1 MDLTFGISEET
12 TDGWRQT
19 GGSDTLSAYLDK
31 LSNPEGT
38 DGWRQ
43 TGGSDTLS
51 AYLDKLSNPEGMLQ
65 DMGAGK
71 ILQDEI
77 RHKHD
82 EITKLEKKHRTLIR
96 KHKKTV
102 QENKKLVGE
111 NKKVTQENE
120 QYKQTMS
127 KEMPIIDCQPK
138 PPIPRNAY
146 NYPYAIDA
154 ADYYQSLPDE
164 LQSKK

>member
-1 MDLTFGISEET
+1 MKYDTSMMKSQNLKKNIVHLSENT
-12 TDGWRQT
+12 
-19 GGSDTLSAYLDK
+19 
-31 LSNPEGT
+31 
-38 DGWRQ
+38 
-43 TGGSDTLS
+43 
-51 AYLDKLSNPEGMLQ
+51 
-65 DMGAGK
+65 
-71 ILQDEI
+71 
-77 RHKHD
+77 
-82 EITKLEKKHRTLIR
+82 
-96 KHKKTV
+96 KKTV

-164 LQSKK
+164 LESKK